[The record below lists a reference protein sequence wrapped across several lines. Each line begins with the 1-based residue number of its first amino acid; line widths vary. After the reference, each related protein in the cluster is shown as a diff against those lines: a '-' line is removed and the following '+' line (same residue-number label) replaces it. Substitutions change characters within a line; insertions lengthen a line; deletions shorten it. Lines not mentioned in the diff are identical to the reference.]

1 MRGKQCFRGKVFVR
15 VVYIHYVIYWCWNF
29 LFWGVF
35 EKRVPAFCAYYSPCF
50 QPWHCARV
58 WWSCANSCQ
67 RSTQNRYSVI
77 KFSNNPNFPTK
88 VSVGG
93 GHLVSS
99 CVPPVTLLV
108 CVLLSWSWCPLIQL
122 ILWYNVSF
130 DTTYPLIQLNAL
142 LIQLMISGVSY
153 SKAD

>member
-93 GHLVSS
+93 GAS
-99 CVPPVTLLV
+99 CLQLCPTSYVTGLRSV
-108 CVLLSWSWCPLIQL
+108 VL
-122 ILWYNVSF
+122 ILMSF